1 MLLKLYWFNRSS
13 YLNLFLRHRK
23 YKLQRP
29 TVVQCKQSIQTYPLT
44 QTKTTFASHHE
55 YSFPLRERPN
65 NCRAAQI
72 KSLLSVCFVIGMR
85 EREREHLY
93 RIINIAHMHFHKV
106 SNKNCGP
113 LSICLRSLDISI
125 KYSKYSIHGVIA
137 KPTFFYK
144 NEN

>member
-1 MLLKLYWFNRSS
+1 MSSIRAGLNHPIQFPFQTGSISVCIQPLLLSEP
-13 YLNLFLRHRK
+13 FLRHRK

-44 QTKTTFASHHE
+44 QTKTTFAFHHE

-125 KYSKYSIHGVIA
+125 K
-137 KPTFFYK
+137 
-144 NEN
+144 